1 MELKSDIKQVSGHYV
16 LDHRKERSTD
26 YYLVKCVKCG
36 YESWRSNGFLK
47 AKAICPQCS
56 KGRHMH
62 NAQGFGNDPL
72 FKRYQIIQRRIRSPY
87 KYIGITMCDEWE
99 NDFQAFRK
107 WSLENGYREGLTID
121 RIDNANGYS
130 PDNCRWVTPKQQA
143 NNRSTNVFLEYDGK
157 NFTLSELADYTGFNA
172 STIKQRYE
180 SGWDVVDI
188 VKTPYK
194 ARKKWSEVNAE

>member
-62 NAQGFGNDPL
+62 NAQGFGKHDVSKCTVHTEHGYL
-72 FKRYQIIQRRIRSPY
+72 FS
-87 KYIGITMCDEWE
+87 
-99 NDFQAFRK
+99 
-107 WSLENGYREGLTID
+107 NGDI
-121 RIDNANGYS
+121 
-130 PDNCRWVTPKQQA
+130 
-143 NNRSTNVFLEYDGK
+143 GK
-157 NFTLSELADYTGFNA
+157 NYGTPENHFPIHRTL
-172 STIKQRYE
+172 
-180 SGWDVVDI
+180 
-188 VKTPYK
+188 
-194 ARKKWSEVNAE
+194 